1 MARKPMVTRTFTTYV
16 YECIAMD
23 LNTMSVS
30 NVLVEL
36 ARIPEKKEKLELEL
50 KTNLEEKGLKYVAF
64 TSEKTRDRLLG
75 MTEQD
80 FLKYAVELDQDT
92 RRPIGEEPSNE
103 EETEE

>member
-23 LNTMSVS
+23 LSTMSVS

-36 ARIPEKKEKLELEL
+36 ARKPEKKEKLELEL
-50 KTNLEEKGLKYVAF
+50 KANLEDKGLKYVAF
-64 TSEKTRDRLLG
+64 TSETTRDRLLG

-80 FLKYAVELDQDT
+80 FLRYAVELDQET
-92 RRPIGEEPSNE
+92 RRPLGEESSEDEDVE
-103 EETEE
+103 E